1 MKYNDDKRR
10 IGETLLTILRGIRPE
25 ANFIESQ
32 DFINDGFLDSFDV
45 VMIVSK
51 LEEKMKI
58 CIDGEDITPEN
69 FKNLKTLEQLLR
81 RYINQ
86 HDP

>member
-1 MKYNDDKRR
+1 MKYDDKKGRSA
-10 IGETLLTILRGIRPE
+10 ETILTILGEIRPE

-32 DFINDGFLDSFDV
+32 DFINDGLLDSFDV

-58 CIDGEDITPEN
+58 CIDGEDVTPEN
-69 FKNLKTLEQLLR
+69 FKNLKTLEQFLR
-81 RYINQ
+81 RYLS
-86 HDP
+86 